1 MKISE
6 IDKNLALD
14 VVTKDEN
21 TVFLDVSQ
29 PPFQVTGVLLPTEQ
43 EPYYRRMPQELADRV
58 SPGVAQLNHHTS
70 GGRVRFRTD
79 SPYISLHSVQSSV
92 SLMNHMAVCGIGGFD
107 LYAKAD
113 GDDEDLQEY
122 YVGTFRPPFQLET
135 GYDAIVR
142 LPDSRM
148 RTLRSTCPS
157 TAA

>member
-14 VVTKDEN
+14 IVTSDKN
-21 TVFLDVSQ
+21 TVFMDVSKE
-29 PPFQVTGVLLPTEQ
+29 PFQVTGVLLPTPE

-58 SPGVAQLNHHTS
+58 SAGVSELNHHTA

-79 SPYISLHSVQSSV
+79 SPYISLHSVQSAV
-92 SLMNHMAVCGIGGFD
+92 CLMEHMAVCGIGGFD

-113 GDDEDLQEY
+113 DEELQEY
-122 YVGTFRPPFQLET
+122 YVAPSARPSCWKRATTPSCACPT
-135 GYDAIVR
+135 AACAPSR
-142 LPDSRM
+142 L
-148 RTLRSTCPS
+148 TCPS